1 MSMEVDH
8 VLENWIRE
16 IPGRV
21 VITGTGGYLGGWLA
35 GVLRGAGVEVLGVE
49 RGQDRSSVHPTLPGD
64 LTTPGLLDGVL
75 APGTVVF
82 HLASPSS
89 VARSVEDP
97 RAEVRDNLLASLEV
111 LESVRRSG
119 ARLVFASSICVAD
132 PDSPLPHAESAPL
145 SPRSPYGACKAAVET
160 MSRTYHACYGT
171 DVRIA
176 RMSTI
181 FGPGLRRFAIYD
193 FYRKV
198 RANPAHMEILGDG
211 NQLRDYL
218 YVTDAVKGLM
228 LIALRGRPGECYHL
242 GSGVS
247 IQTGDL
253 ARVVARMLGSPDIS
267 IRPAGR
273 SFPGDIARWAL
284 DVGKIREL
292 GFHPSVDLESGL
304 AEVLR
309 SYAHEE
315 ATPDSECPESRAA
328 PESRAVSAFARPAA
342 GHSVVI

>member
-1 MSMEVDH
+1 MELDG
-8 VLENWIRE
+8 VLESWARE
-16 IPGRV
+16 VPGRV

-49 RGQDRSSVHPTLPGD
+49 RGPDPSSLHPTLPGD

-89 VARSVEDP
+89 VARSVDDP
-97 RAEVRDNLLASLEV
+97 RTEIRDNLLASLEV

-132 PDSPLPHAESAPL
+132 PDSPLPHREGALLA
-145 SPRSPYGACKAAVET
+145 PRSPYGACKAAVET

-171 DVRIA
+171 DARVA

-181 FGPGLRRFAIYD
+181 FGPGLRRFAIHD
-193 FYRKV
+193 FYQKV
-198 RANPAHMEILGDG
+198 RANPAQMEILGDG
-211 NQLRDYL
+211 DQLRDYL
-218 YVTDAVKGLM
+218 YVTDALKGLL
-228 LIALRGRPGECYHL
+228 LIALRGCPGECYHL
-242 GSGVS
+242 GSGS
-247 IQTGDL
+247 TIRTIEL
-253 ARVVARMLGSPDIS
+253 ARLVARMLGCPDIS

-284 DVGKIREL
+284 DVSKIGQL

-304 AEVLR
+304 AQVLR
-309 SYAHEE
+309 SYACEE
-315 ATPDSECPESRAA
+315 PAPDPECAEPTGA
-328 PESRAVSAFARPAA
+328 PASRAVAAFARPQQ
-342 GHSVVI
+342 GRVS